1 MMQSARMPD
10 LLPILPEVVL
20 AIGAMLLLL
29 AGTLGAAMRGARSLS
44 PLSYCWWQPGLSSSG
59 SREISS

>member
-29 AGTLGAAMRGARSLS
+29 AGAFGATQCVGRIDCAAIVLLGGNRGYRRVAPWR
-44 PLSYCWWQPGLSSSG
+44 
-59 SREISS
+59 